1 MSADSPIRWLAGDT
15 RSRSSPAKNPVSM
28 PVAGPCVS
36 PSATTSASAMS
47 GTLPPG
53 SGTPS
58 ISITCS
64 STATSASTMQVTTC
78 RMSAS
83 GAPAR
88 PVRCDHPDDIE
99 RSEVGER
106 AYQGGPGQPRADPNL
121 GDRADRNAGHIRPVA
136 NGCGHDQPLPGTN
149 CAARAKDAPPTQV
162 RAGEPR
168 GWPRNPAH
176 RAAADEPA
184 ARHRRRVGRQ
194 QDGAGPRAHAGDG
207 TDQARRVEH
216 SLFWPDAVAAADV
229 EGDGLFISLTDRD
242 YVRGATLIATL
253 ARKPQ
258 HRGQLGMICPLQLL
272 GA

>member
-64 STATSASTMQVTTC
+64 STATSASTMQVTRW
-78 RMSAS
+78 RMQGS
-83 GAPAR
+83 GGAAR

-106 AYQGGPGQPRADPNL
+106 VYQGGPGQPRADPNL

-136 NGCGHDQPLPGTN
+136 NGCGRDQPLPGRN
-149 CAARAKDAPPTQV
+149 CAARAKDVQPKQV
-162 RAGEPR
+162 RTGEAVGCSR
-168 GWPRNPAH
+168 DPAH
-176 RAAADEPA
+176 LAAADEPD

-207 TDQARRVEH
+207 ADQARRVEH

-229 EGDGLFISLTDRD
+229 QGDRLFLSLTDRD
-242 YVRGATLIATL
+242 YVRGDNPITAL

-258 HRGQLGMICPLQLL
+258 QLG
-272 GA
+272 